1 MPLYT
6 FNKDALEY
14 EKINF
19 KPLIMTIIFV
29 SLFSLFARWLY
40 FDAELIKTTD
50 WRGKEIKIT
59 IEQHLKQ
66 QKQEQIY
73 DTEAKAFIQQRTNV
87 NGR

>member
-6 FNKDALEY
+6 FNKEALEY

-19 KPLIMTIIFV
+19 RPLVYTIIFV
-29 SLFSLFARWLY
+29 SLLSFSARWLY
-40 FDAELIKTTD
+40 FDAEIIKTTD

-66 QKQEQIY
+66 QKQEQVY
-73 DTEAKAFIQQRTNV
+73 DREAKEFFQQRTNA
-87 NGR
+87 NR